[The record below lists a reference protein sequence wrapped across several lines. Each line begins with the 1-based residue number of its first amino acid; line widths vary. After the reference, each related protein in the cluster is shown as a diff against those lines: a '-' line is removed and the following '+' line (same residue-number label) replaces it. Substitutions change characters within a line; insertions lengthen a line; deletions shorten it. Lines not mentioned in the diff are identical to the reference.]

1 MKPGPVHPGPLWRV
15 VAASATGK
23 RHLQQRQPCQDAVRW
38 ETPAEG
44 WLCAAV
50 ADGAGSARF
59 GEVGAATAA
68 DAALAALG
76 RWFATTG
83 AGRDASPAEGVLREV
98 LSAAR
103 AAVLAEA
110 TNRAATPGELAT
122 TLVCAVSAPG
132 WVAAVQVGDGAV
144 VLGDPE
150 GQFRSLTRPLAG
162 EYLNETVFLTS
173 EAMLER
179 AQFQVWSGRARQLA
193 LFSDGLQMLALK
205 MPDGTPHA
213 PFFQPLF
220 AWLDRGGEPD
230 AARAELE
237 RWLGSPRVTDRT
249 DDDLTLLLATRG
261 D

>member
-23 RHLQQRQPCQDAVRW
+23 RHLQQRQPCQDALRW
-38 ETPAEG
+38 ETHADG
-44 WLCAAV
+44 WLFAAV

-68 DAALAALG
+68 TAALVAL
-76 RWFATTG
+76 RRCFATTG
-83 AGRDASPAEGVLREV
+83 ACRDALPAEPVLRDV

-110 TNRAATPGELAT
+110 TNRATTPGELAT

-132 WVAAVQVGDGAV
+132 WVAAVQVGDGAA
-144 VLGDPE
+144 VLGDAE

-173 EAMLER
+173 ETMLAQ
-179 AQFQVWSGRARQLA
+179 AQFQTWSGQARQLA

-213 PFFQPLF
+213 PFFKPLF
-220 AWLDRGGEPD
+220 AWLDRRGEPE

-237 RWLGSPRVTDRT
+237 GWLTSPRVSERT